1 MEGSRA
7 SLLQTRVARRI
18 FLLFFLCALIPI
30 GALAALSYYHVAR
43 QLREQGHQRLQ
54 QATKSVGMGIVER
67 LSLAEAELKVLGATF
82 AATPAGTPYAT
93 VTAGLDLGV
102 RFGAVALARGLEG
115 LLSLYGDM
123 ETPAQVSPLEAE
135 HLSMGRAALRTLAS
149 PSGSDFMM
157 GWAVDRQDLS
167 RGVMWGI
174 IDPDYLWFAG
184 QDASVLPPA
193 TELCVLDQ
201 LVLPMACTR
210 SFPEGEFERLAPQ
223 FAVGVADAFEWRD
236 DELDFLA
243 AYRAFPIG
251 FSYLMPQFT
260 VILSEPSD
268 NVLAPML
275 SFRQTFP
282 AAVLLALWGVLL
294 LSNVQIRR
302 SLNPLRELREG
313 TLRIAERDFTNPVSI
328 RSGDEFEDLAASF
341 NTMAGQLQ
349 RQFTVL
355 TASSEIDRA
364 ILSSLAEDRIMETVK
379 VRAREVVPSDG
390 VSITLVDDGVCR
402 PAGEA
407 GGLGRGPDSVV
418 THLSKV
424 ELEEL
429 GKNREHLM
437 MEGPSGA
444 RSYLRAPVFAGFE
457 RASFLVLPVFLH
469 EELTAIITLGRH
481 DGLSFTGDELRH
493 GRQLANQVA
502 VGLSNARLIERLDAL
517 QIGAITALARTIDA
531 KSSWTAGHSER
542 VTEMALRIGRKL
554 DLGEDQLTDL
564 RRGSLLHDIGK
575 IAVPGAI
582 LDNPGKLTVD
592 EMRIMQGH
600 VPAGVRILEPVLAF
614 APIIPIV
621 AHHHERM
628 DGTGY
633 PNGLA
638 GEDIHYLARILMVAD
653 VFDAL
658 RSERPYRG
666 GWSFEKVM
674 GMIRQEAGDG
684 FDASVV
690 SAFVATMKESAHE
703 EHVVQAASVG

>member
-1 MEGSRA
+1 MS
-7 SLLQTRVARRI
+7 
-18 FLLFFLCALIPI
+18 
-30 GALAALSYYHVAR
+30 
-43 QLREQGHQRLQ
+43 
-54 QATKSVGMGIVER
+54 
-67 LSLAEAELKVLGATF
+67 
-82 AATPAGTPYAT
+82 
-93 VTAGLDLGV
+93 
-102 RFGAVALARGLEG
+102 
-115 LLSLYGDM
+115 
-123 ETPAQVSPLEAE
+123 
-135 HLSMGRAALRTLAS
+135 
-149 PSGSDFMM
+149 
-157 GWAVDRQDLS
+157 
-167 RGVMWGI
+167 
-174 IDPDYLWFAG
+174 
-184 QDASVLPPA
+184 
-193 TELCVLDQ
+193 
-201 LVLPMACTR
+201 
-210 SFPEGEFERLAPQ
+210 
-223 FAVGVADAFEWRD
+223 DAFEWSD
-236 DELDFLA
+236 DQDDFLA
-243 AYRAFPIG
+243 AYRAFSTG

-260 VILSEPSD
+260 VILSEPTT

-282 AAVLLALWGVLL
+282 ASVLLALWGVLL

-302 SLNPLRELREG
+302 SLDPLRELREG

-328 RSGDEFEDLAASF
+328 QSGDEFEDLAASF

-390 VSITLVDDGVCR
+390 VSITLVDGGLCR

-407 GGLGRGPDSVV
+407 AGLVSGPDSVV
-418 THLSKV
+418 TPLTRA

-429 GKNREHLM
+429 DENREHLL
-437 MEGPSGA
+437 MEGPAGA
-444 RSYLRAPVFAGFE
+444 RSYLGATVFAGFE
-457 RASFLVLPVFLH
+457 RASFLVLPIFLH
-469 EELTAIITLGRH
+469 RELTAIITLGRH
-481 DGLSFTGDELRH
+481 DGLSFTGNELRH

-502 VGLSNARLIERLDAL
+502 VALSNARLIEELDAL
-517 QIGAITALARTIDA
+517 QLGAITALARTIDA

-542 VTEMALRIGRKL
+542 VTEMAIRIGRRL
-554 DLGEDQLTDL
+554 DLGEDQLTEL

-582 LDNPGKLTVD
+582 LDKAGQLTVD

-600 VPAGVRILEPVLAF
+600 VPAGVRILEPVAAY

-633 PNGLA
+633 PVGLA
-638 GEDIHYLARILMVAD
+638 GEEINYLARILMVAD

-658 RSERPYRG
+658 RSERPYWG
-666 GWSFEKVM
+666 EWSFEKVM
-674 GMIRQEAGDG
+674 GTIREEAGKG

-690 SAFVATMKESAHE
+690 SAFVAMIKESKDE
-703 EHVVQAASVG
+703 EHEVQEAIVG